1 MGYGNKKKLVL
12 PWHHSTRKPLVG
24 FLPRPNFLLKKVIY
38 GVIFFN
44 FLKNAIFLSDQ
55 FIRGVKKLSKKAAV
69 VREVFREILII
80 YQYFILM
87 EYLGL
92 MERVTID
99 E

>member
-12 PWHHSTRKPLVG
+12 PCHHSVRKPLVG

-55 FIRGVKKLSKKAAV
+55 FIRWGEKTLKKSSSAKRSFLAK
-69 VREVFREILII
+69 
-80 YQYFILM
+80 Y
-87 EYLGL
+87 
-92 MERVTID
+92 
-99 E
+99 